1 MTSPDLPQ
9 DSTSNTAHGDAQ
21 PPSPTEP
28 KASAASNEGK
38 PSNEGAP
45 STEAASSTH
54 DEGAPHPG
62 PGPNNAAAADA
73 SREGGEGDD
82 DGEDEGPAPGNER
95 APGDRGAQAGGAGQP
110 GVPGAPGTGKRKRR
124 RRKKGGAGAAAAGAG
139 GAPVLNADGTPVAE
153 GDAPAAAVDGEA
165 GSERPAGEAGAGA
178 DASRKRDKRG
188 KKDRGPR
195 DARER
200 PAFNVGDVTFGKIL
214 EITDDAVFVDLSGK
228 GRAIFDR
235 RELELPDEPPAGE
248 DDEDFEEF
256 SEGTPAEGAQGD
268 ASAAPAAEGSE
279 SGAPAAASGE
289 PAATTESASGAPA
302 TESAA
307 AQAEPAAEVV
317 AAAETAPSTLVSA
330 PPEGAEASET
340 PAAEGAARTEGEDSA
355 TGASAP
361 AGPKPGDPQSLPAVV
376 LELGA
381 HFVGV
386 VHNDGGRG
394 GLVVLTRHPRRAR
407 RAKLVVAG
415 AFKEK
420 GEVLGLV
427 TGVIKGGVEVDVDG
441 LRAFA
446 PGSHMDMRLGA
457 DLHPLVGKRLMF
469 QVTQYAKKGRDVVLS
484 RRAFLEIEA
493 RAARE
498 DALKK
503 VEIGKV
509 VDGVV
514 RSVVSFGAF
523 VDIGGIEGLVPL
535 SEMSHNRG
543 DGPHDVFKQGETV
556 PVKVLRID
564 EKGKL
569 WLSRKAAIPDP
580 WSEVAKKYAMGT
592 RHTGKVAR
600 LQPFGVFVE
609 LESGID
615 GLIHTADLSVKRIEH
630 PSEVVKEGE
639 VLDVIVAHLDIGA
652 HKIGL
657 HPAPAGAAADEAPQ
671 RVQVHKPVKVAVVGH
686 DAGGLFVRIL
696 GATGRHARGFIT
708 AASTGTPR
716 GSDLRK
722 LYPLNTILDAKVIEL
737 DPKRGEVKLSIRAL
751 SEDTERTAYRQYR
764 EQVNREAKFG
774 TFADLLKKKG

>member
-28 KASAASNEGK
+28 KASAASSEAK

-45 STEAASSTH
+45 STEASSSSEH
-54 DEGAPHPG
+54 SSERSHEGAPQPG
-62 PGPNNAAAADA
+62 NAASADA
-73 SREGGEGDD
+73 SADGDDEGDD
-82 DGEDEGPAPGNER
+82 DGPAPGNER
-95 APGDRGAQAGGAGQP
+95 ASDAQAGGAGQP

-124 RRKKGGAGAAAAGAG
+124 RRKKGGAGAAAGAG
-139 GAPVLNADGTPVAE
+139 GAPALNADGTPVAE
-153 GDAPAAAVDGEA
+153 GEAGAARADGADGAAGDA
-165 GSERPAGEAGAGA
+165 GSERPAGEAGGGA
-178 DASRKRDKRG
+178 DASRRRDKRG

-256 SEGTPAEGAQGD
+256 SEGTPAEGDASTAPAADGSESASASGD
-268 ASAAPAAEGSE
+268 AGSAEGGEPAAEAASAPAAPAA
-279 SGAPAAASGE
+279 PAGPS
-289 PAATTESASGAPA
+289 
-302 TESAA
+302 
-307 AQAEPAAEVV
+307 AEVV
-317 AAAETAPSTLVSA
+317 AAAETAPSTLVSGA
-330 PPEGAEASET
+330 PEGTEPSET
-340 PAAEGAARTEGEDSA
+340 PAPADAPKGEGEEA
-355 TGASAP
+355 AAGGPAP

-569 WLSRKAAIPDP
+569 WLSRKAATPDP

-592 RHTGKVAR
+592 RHSGKVAR

-630 PSEVVKEGE
+630 PSEVVKEGD

-722 LYPLNTILDAKVIEL
+722 LYPMNTILDAKVIEL

-764 EQVNREAKFG
+764 DQVNREAKFG